1 VRRAIVLIYSPCI
14 GVLTTDY
21 SPGLPVPGTATIRDV
36 QSDMFWN
43 KAMETISA
51 ADLEALQLKR
61 LKWTLHQTQNVALYR
76 NKLKEAGVAPGDIK
90 TLEDAAK
97 LPFTTKKELQAGYPF
112 GLFAVPLR
120 QITRIHTTSGTTGKP
135 TVVGYTRTDLEN
147 WSELI
152 ARNMVMVGLSDE
164 DIFQNAV
171 NYGLFTGGLG
181 FHYGAEKV
189 GMTVVPSATGN
200 TKRQIEMIE
209 DFGVTAIHCTPSY
222 AMHLAEVAES
232 AGAELATLRTGI
244 FGAEPW
250 SESMRREL
258 EGRLGLTAFDSYG
271 LSEMYGPGVAFECP
285 ERDGLHIWHDC
296 YLVEIIDPATGE
308 VLGPGERGEL
318 VITPL
323 VKEAMPLLRYRTGD
337 VTMLMEDDCP
347 CGRGAKIARI
357 TGRSDDMLVIRGINV
372 FPSQIEH
379 VLMGLPEVGEQFM
392 VYIDR
397 VKHLDEMTIEVE
409 MSKASFSGE
418 LQDLAR
424 IQKHVAGA
432 LHNALGLRT
441 TVKLVEPGS
450 LPRFE
455 GKARRVVDRRGAL

>member
-1 VRRAIVLIYSPCI
+1 
-14 GVLTTDY
+14 
-21 SPGLPVPGTATIRDV
+21 
-36 QSDMFWN
+36 MFWN

-51 ADLEALQLKR
+51 GDLEALQLKR
-61 LKWTLHQTQNVALYR
+61 LKWTLRQTQQVSLYQ
-76 NKLKEAGVAPGDIK
+76 KKMKEAGITPDDIRSLDDLQK
-90 TLEDAAK
+90 I
-97 LPFTTKKELQAGYPF
+97 PFTTKKDLQAGYPF
-112 GLFAVPLR
+112 GLLAVPKR
-120 QITRIHTTSGTTGKP
+120 EIVRIHTTSGTTGKP
-135 TVVGYTRTDLEN
+135 TVVGYTRADLGN

-152 ARNMVMVGLSDE
+152 ARNMVMVGLTDE
-164 DIFQNAV
+164 DTFQNAV

-181 FHYGAEKV
+181 FHYGAERV

-232 AGAELATLRTGI
+232 MGAELATLKTGI

-250 SESMRREL
+250 SESMRAEL
-258 EGRLGLTAFDSYG
+258 EKRLGLTAYDSYG
-271 LSEMYGPGVAFECP
+271 LSEMYGPGVAFECR
-285 ERDGLHIWHDC
+285 ERDGLHIWHDS
-296 YLVEIIDPATGE
+296 YLVEIIDPVTGE
-308 VLGPGERGEL
+308 ALGPGERGEL

-337 VTMLMEDDCP
+337 VTMLMEDECP
-347 CGRGAKIARI
+347 CGRGQKIARI

-379 VLMGLPEVGEQFM
+379 VLLSLPEVGEQFM

-424 IQKHVAGA
+424 VQRHVAGA
-432 LHNALGLRT
+432 LHSTLGLRT
-441 TVKLVEPGS
+441 TVKLVEPGA

-455 GKARRVVDRRGAL
+455 GKARRVVDRRGAI